1 MAAEVSFLTLPHP
14 SPSTDAAFHRE
25 SHQGRDA
32 RAGGGSPPRPQ
43 LRRHR
48 AGTRTRLP
56 PLPSHRPVDGDERQS
71 FSFLG
76 QALWRSS
83 PLSGARRF
91 ATRSDPSAAASTN
104 RSCSA
109 SSAKAPASPPRC
121 SSPWVRPLYPPPTPP
136 SPNVSRRYHATSVPY
151 PLCEAC
157 EPSKNGR
164 LSRKKMFSSR
174 RAGALN
180 AAASAPF
187 VAAIARP
194 FSCARPV
201 THRARSKSR
210 VSTSRRHLPQGGSHR
225 G

>member
-121 SSPWVRPLYPPPTPP
+121 SSPWVRPLYPPADAPLAQRFALACALSTVRGVRTVEKRP
-136 SPNVSRRYHATSVPY
+136 SVAKKNVFLAPRERAKRRR
-151 PLCEAC
+151 E
-157 EPSKNGR
+157 
-164 LSRKKMFSSR
+164 
-174 RAGALN
+174 RA
-180 AAASAPF
+180 
-187 VAAIARP
+187 VR
-194 FSCARPV
+194 
-201 THRARSKSR
+201 
-210 VSTSRRHLPQGGSHR
+210 RRHRPAFLVRSTRRSPRSF
-225 G
+225 